1 MGNLD
6 WNQLES
12 EVEELFRGDAS
23 GHDAAHTLRVT
34 NLARTI
40 ARKEGADEE
49 ICRLAALLHDVDDW
63 KLVGG
68 AMGQSARA
76 QALMDRHH
84 VAKETQR
91 RVVEIIA
98 SVSFK
103 GTDSVIPRTLEGKVV
118 QDADRLDAIGAIG
131 VARAFAYGGAHG
143 REMYDPQV
151 KPNLHMDEKAYM
163 ANKGTTINHFYE
175 KLLLL
180 GDMMQTATGKE
191 IAVSRHAY
199 LKAFLEEFLAEW
211 QGNR

>member
-1 MGNLD
+1 MGNPD

-12 EVEELFRGDAS
+12 EIKEVFRGDAS
-23 GHDAAHTLRVT
+23 GHDAAHTLRVA
-34 NLARTI
+34 NLARVI
-40 ARKEGADEE
+40 AREEGADEE
-49 ICRLAALLHDVDDW
+49 LCRLAALLHDVDDW

-68 AMGQSARA
+68 AMGQSTRARA
-76 QALMDRHH
+76 LMARHH
-84 VAKETQR
+84 VGKDTQEQ
-91 RVVEIIA
+91 VVGIIA

-103 GTDSVIPRTLEGKVV
+103 GTDSVVPPTLEGKVV

-143 REMYDPQV
+143 RVMYDPEI
-151 KPNLHMDEKAYM
+151 PPRPDMDEKAYM
-163 ANKGTTINHFYE
+163 ANRGTTINHFYE

-180 GDMMQTATGKE
+180 GDMMQTVAGKT
-191 IAVSRHAY
+191 IAASRHAY